1 MRDRN
6 FTAGVLFAFGA
17 FLFWGFAA
25 LYWYPLREVKAL
37 EILQH
42 RIIWAFI
49 MGWAFLLARRRVPKQ
64 LLQKHHRR
72 ELVMLLGA
80 GVLVSGN
87 WFVYVFAVTGG
98 RTVEASLGY
107 YINPLVSVLLGTLF
121 LGERLSKLQRYA
133 LLLATSGVAYL
144 TVELG
149 YLPWVSLALAFSFGF
164 YGLMKKHVSVSSM
177 QGLAVEM
184 LVVAPV
190 ALAMALRNGLRGTA
204 AFMAGDPLHTFLLI
218 GGGLVTIFPLMLFA
232 NAAVRIPLSSV
243 GFIQYLAPT
252 LMFLIGVFVFGEPF
266 PMTRLP
272 GFILVWIALA
282 IYTVSI
288 LPRKR
293 RVAGGGEIGAL
304 VDGPVEG
311 QRRDSTGGN
320 DGPGGAR
327 SVTGR

>member
-25 LYWYPLREVKAL
+25 LYWYPLRSVGPF

-42 RIIWAFI
+42 RVLWAFL
-49 MGWAFLLARRRVPKQ
+49 MGWAFLIVRGRAPRK
-64 LLQKHHRR
+64 LLLREHRR
-72 ELVMLLGA
+72 ELLMLLGA

-133 LLLATSGVAYL
+133 LALATAGVAYL

-164 YGLMKKHVSVSSM
+164 YGLVKKHVTVTSM

-190 ALAMALRNGLRGTA
+190 ALFLALRGVAAGTA
-204 AFMAGDPLHTFLLI
+204 AFLGGDPVVTLMLI

-243 GFIQYLAPT
+243 GFIQYVAPT

-266 PMTRLP
+266 PLTRLP
-272 GFILVWIALA
+272 GFILVWIALG

-288 LPRKR
+288 LPRR
-293 RVAGGGEIGAL
+293 GRVAGGGEIGAP
-304 VDGPVEG
+304 VIEATSDGSSGE
-311 QRRDSTGGN
+311 
-320 DGPGGAR
+320 GPGKQR
-327 SVTGR
+327 

>member
-6 FTAGVLFAFGA
+6 FRAGVFFAFGA
-17 FLFWGFAA
+17 FLFWGFVA
-25 LYWYPLREVKAL
+25 LYWYPMRSIPAF

-42 RIIWAFI
+42 RVIWAFV
-49 MGWAFLLARRRVPKQ
+49 MGWAFLVAKRRVPKS
-64 LLQKHHRR
+64 LLKPERRR
-72 ELVMLLGA
+72 ELLMLLGA
-80 GVLVSGN
+80 GILVTGN

-133 LLLATSGVAYL
+133 VALATAGVAYL
-144 TVELG
+144 TIELG

-164 YGLMKKHVSVSSM
+164 YGLVKKHVTVTSM

-184 LVVAPV
+184 LAVAPV
-190 ALAMALRNGLRGTA
+190 ALFLALRSAFEGTA
-204 AFMAGDPLHTFLLI
+204 AFLAGNPMITAMLI

-266 PMTRLP
+266 PLTRLP
-272 GFILVWIALA
+272 GFILVWIALG

-288 LPRKR
+288 LPRHG
-293 RVAGGGEIGAL
+293 RVRGGGEVGAP
-304 VDGPVEG
+304 VFENAWANRAPGDGE
-311 QRRDSTGGN
+311 
-320 DGPGGAR
+320 
-327 SVTGR
+327 